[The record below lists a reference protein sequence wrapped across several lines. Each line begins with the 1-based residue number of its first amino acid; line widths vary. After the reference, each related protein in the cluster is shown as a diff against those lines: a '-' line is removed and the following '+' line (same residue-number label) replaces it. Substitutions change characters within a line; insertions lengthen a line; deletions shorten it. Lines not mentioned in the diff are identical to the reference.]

1 MSLICASFTFYLFF
15 LFFIALLNKLIDGQ
29 DDLPN
34 LLPPLDLRIL
44 LQIKIYQLQPHMQGI
59 LRPQNQFSLLISHP
73 HQLWLRTIDIFPHLN
88 QSLPHRAFKFTT
100 KGCGLNELCYLRMDV
115 NELLPQW
122 GHWLAHTIQL
132 HKLRLKFLIP
142 HFVYLIK
149 WRIFLTFK
157 TVRFSFQL
165 FWCIWLYFLIGIF

>member
-1 MSLICASFTFYLFF
+1 MFRICASFIFFIFF
-15 LFFIALLNKLIDGQ
+15 LFFIALLNKLIDRQ

-34 LLPPLDLRIL
+34 LLPPLKLRIL
-44 LQIKIYQLQPHMQGI
+44 LKIKIYQLQPHMQRI
-59 LRPQNQFSLLISHP
+59 LRPQNQFSLLVSHP
-73 HQLWLRTIDIFPHLN
+73 HQLWLRTIGIFPHLN
-88 QSLPHRAFKFTT
+88 QILSHRAFKFTT
-100 KGCGLNELCYLRMDV
+100 KGCSLNELSNLRMDV
-115 NELLPQW
+115 NELLPQG

-132 HKLRLKFLIP
+132 HNLGLKFLIP

-165 FWCIWLYFLIGIF
+165 FWCIWL